1 MLHAPFFSP
10 VLRLVRAITGA
21 TALAVS
27 LSAQPVPE
35 GIATAPLRAGGALF
49 SDNPRFVF
57 ETPPAALAGLNYA
70 RTSFQKGAELRLRG
84 AGFVYVITPTEG
96 HAQSQAAALREQ
108 GFVAVPFD
116 YAPTIWIGLPPGFR
130 LQLLEK
136 EITSDTATIRLG
148 RWGVP
153 VFSEKR
159 LSPAPATVVA
169 SAAAATP
176 AALVPAPR
184 TEPWWTQRHAAKLA
198 EAGRASAELVL
209 LGDSITQRWETDGTE
224 AYAAITARFRTLN
237 LGYSGD
243 RTQHV
248 LWRIAN
254 GELDGL
260 RPARLVLLIGTNNLP
275 AGRSTPDETLAGIDA
290 VVAAVRAKLPDT
302 RILLLSV
309 FPRGSGPAD
318 PVMTAVRSVNA
329 GLFAIAAR
337 HGCEHRDLGAL
348 FTDPATGGVRAD
360 LMPDRLHLNAQGY
373 AVWARV
379 LTDDFLAADR

>member
-1 MLHAPFFSP
+1 MP
-10 VLRLVRAITGA
+10 RASYFPSAIRFA
-21 TALAVS
+21 CAALALAAS
-27 LSAQPVPE
+27 LAAQPVPE

-57 ETPPAALAGLNYA
+57 ETPPASLAGLNYA

-108 GFVAVPFD
+108 GFVAIPFD
-116 YAPTIWIGLPPGFR
+116 YAPTIWTGLPTGFR

-159 LSPAPATVVA
+159 LPPAAAVAPAA
-169 SAAAATP
+169 NPTP

-209 LGDSITQRWETDGTE
+209 LGDSITQRWETDGAD
-224 AYAAITARFRTLN
+224 AYAALTARFRTLN

-254 GELDGL
+254 GELDDL

-275 AGRSTPDETLAGIDA
+275 AGRSTPEETLAGIDA

-309 FPRGSGPAD
+309 FPRGSGPSD

-373 AVWARV
+373 AIWARV
-379 LTDDFLAADR
+379 LTDDFLAAGR